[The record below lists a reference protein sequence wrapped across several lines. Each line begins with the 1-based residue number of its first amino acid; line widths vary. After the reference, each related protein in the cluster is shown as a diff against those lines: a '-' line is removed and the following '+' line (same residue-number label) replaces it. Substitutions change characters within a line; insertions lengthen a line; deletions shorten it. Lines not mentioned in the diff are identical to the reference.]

1 MSSAG
6 ASKAGAI
13 RTTAVGL
20 LVVNAV
26 LLVGFT
32 AVNQTSAQGSV
43 FGVIANLTMVAP
55 IVACF
60 AYAIVGGPRRAAAI
74 WLGLA
79 MLSQTAGNV
88 IYTTWI
94 QFQTYPPVPS
104 PADFAY
110 WAFYVSVA
118 AAIVCLVRRDHGSF
132 PRALWLDGALGAA
145 GAATALA
152 AAMSPVLTS
161 PHASLAT
168 ALVGATY
175 TSADLLLVALICG
188 LLAVRGTTGGS
199 MWLWI
204 AGGLAIFCAADVVYA
219 LRVSAGTYEVGI
231 TLSGMWAIGVT
242 CIAIALWRPHRPR
255 EIASGRSKAILAI
268 PMLAT
273 LTAVAVLVI
282 SAFAQL
288 ATPVV
293 LLATFTLLLAAVRT
307 FLSFQQVRRLSDAR
321 RQAVTD
327 DLTGL
332 GNRRAL
338 FEHGA
343 ERLQVADTNERLAL
357 ILIDLDNFKEINDT
371 LGHHAGDKLLR
382 EIARRLA
389 ARMVDPDLLVRL
401 GGDEFALLI
410 TLGPVEDGRQV
421 TKRILDRV
429 MQPLVVDGARVRVD
443 ASAGVAERDDASVR
457 VVDLLRRADVAMY
470 AAKDAH
476 SRIELYQPQLD
487 EANRT
492 RLETIQDLDAAF
504 VHQQFILH
512 YQPKIDV
519 ATGTTF
525 GAEALVRWQHPTRGV
540 LYPDAF
546 LPVLEQS
553 GLMNALT
560 QLVLETA
567 VAQLASWREAGLD
580 LTVAVNLSASDLL
593 DESLAERI
601 AGLLAQHSVPGS
613 ALELEITESVIM
625 IDPKRAREVLEALR
639 RLGLRIAVDDYGTG
653 YSALAYLRDL
663 PVDELKV
670 DRSFI
675 SHITTDP
682 RSAAIVRSTIELA
695 HALGLKVVA
704 EGVEH
709 QDALD
714 AVAGFGCDYAQ
725 GYHFSRPLPAEAFI
739 WSTRLTR
746 SSDVA
751 PSLAAS

>member
-1 MSSAG
+1 MA
-6 ASKAGAI
+6 
-13 RTTAVGL
+13 L
-20 LVVNAV
+20 LMGNLV
-26 LLVGFT
+26 LLVGFSLLRGD
-32 AVNQTSAQGSV
+32 SADGSIDV
-43 FGVIANLTMVAP
+43 LIANLTMLVP
-55 IVACF
+55 TLACF
-60 AYAIVGGPRRAAAI
+60 ARAAVGGPRRAAAV
-74 WLGLA
+74 WLALA

-88 IYTTWI
+88 IYTTWT
-94 QFQTYPPVPS
+94 QFQASPPVPS
-104 PADFAY
+104 SADFAY
-110 WAFYVSVA
+110 WGFYFCVGGAV
-118 AAIVCLVRRDHGSF
+118 VCLVRRDHGSF
-132 PRALWLDGALGAA
+132 PRSLWLDGALGAA

-161 PHASLAT
+161 ARGSIAA
-168 ALVGATY
+168 ALVSATY
-175 TSADLLLVALICG
+175 TTADLLLVGLICG
-188 LLAVRGTTGGS
+188 LLAVRGKRGGS

-219 LRVSAGTYEVGI
+219 LQVSAGTYEVGI
-231 TLSGMWAIGVT
+231 TLNGLWATGVT
-242 CIAIALWRPHRPR
+242 CIALAIWRPHRPP

-273 LTAVAVLVI
+273 LTAVVVLVI
-282 SAFAQL
+282 SSVEQL

-293 LLATFTLLLAAVRT
+293 ALATFTLLLAAART
-307 FLSFQQVRRLSDAR
+307 FVSFRQVQRLSDAR
-321 RQAVTD
+321 RQAITD

-343 ERLQVADTNERLAL
+343 ERLHAADPAERLAL
-357 ILIDLDNFKEINDT
+357 ILIDLDNFKEINDS
-371 LGHHAGDKLLR
+371 LGHHAGDKLLC

-410 TLGPVEDGRQV
+410 ALGPEDDGRQI
-421 TKRILDRV
+421 TERILDRV
-429 MQPLVVDGARVRVD
+429 MQPLVIDGARVRVD
-443 ASAGVAERDDASVR
+443 ASAGVAEREDVGVQIA
-457 VVDLLRRADVAMY
+457 DLLRRADVAMY
-470 AAKDAH
+470 AAKDAR
-476 SRIELYQPQLD
+476 SRVALYQPQLD
-487 EANRT
+487 AANRT

-519 ATGTTF
+519 LTGATF

-546 LPVLEQS
+546 LPVVEQS

-560 QLVLETA
+560 KLVLETA
-567 VAQLASWREAGLD
+567 VAQLASWRAAGLD

-601 AGLLAQHSVPGS
+601 ALLLMEHSVPGS

-625 IDPKRAREVLEALR
+625 IDPKRAREVLQALR
-639 RLGLRIAVDDYGTG
+639 ALGLRIAVDDYGTG
-653 YSALAYLRDL
+653 YCALAYLRDL
-663 PVDELKV
+663 PVDELKI

-675 SHITTDP
+675 SHVTTDR

-704 EGVEH
+704 EGIEH
-709 QDALD
+709 QEALD

-725 GYHFSRPLPAEAFI
+725 GYHFSRPLPADAFV
-739 WSTRLTR
+739 WSTQLTR
-746 SSDVA
+746 TSDVA
-751 PSLAAS
+751 PPVLAG